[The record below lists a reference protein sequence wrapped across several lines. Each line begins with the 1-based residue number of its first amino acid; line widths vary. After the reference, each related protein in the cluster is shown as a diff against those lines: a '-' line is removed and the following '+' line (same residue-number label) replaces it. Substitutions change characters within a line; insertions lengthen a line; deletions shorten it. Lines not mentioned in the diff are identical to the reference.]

1 MLLGNNQALF
11 DLIRSDPARVRD
23 AVAWWLEATGG
34 YGVKLVNPGGVERW
48 KRGDGNV
55 SSLDDV
61 VAGVTPR
68 EVLAAIAGAV
78 HDLELPHPVHVHC
91 NNLGVGGNWKHH
103 ARHAGHDGGPARAS
117 RAPPVPRLRRQARR
131 AACARARR
139 SSPSTWARIP
149 SSAPTSGR

>member
-1 MLLGNNQALF
+1 M
-11 DLIRSDPARVRD
+11 RD

-55 SSLDDV
+55 SSLDDE

-68 EVLAAIAGAV
+68 QVIEAIAGAV
-78 HDLELPHPVHVHC
+78 HDLGLPHPVHVHC
-91 NNLGVGGNWKHH
+91 NNLGVAGNWQHH
-103 ARHAGHDGGPARAS
+103 ARHAATRWRAGARISRTSSSTPTAASPAGG
-117 RAPPVPRLRRQARR
+117 
-131 AACARARR
+131 CARARR